1 MKSMENALIDVKG
14 IHEVDW
20 RGKKKKS
27 REYAEICLMLAN
39 ANRGKDDVKAKKYY
53 DMYLKIKDC
62 GSCLLFGKKKGA
74 PDLEKKLLYAN
85 FCKDRFCPVC
95 MWRRSIKL
103 GYQLKKTLER
113 SIELYP
119 DSRFIFLTLTEKN
132 IQAEDLQQSIKE
144 INAAYSRMFHYKRLV
159 NNVVLGTVRATECTY
174 NRKRRDFNLHI
185 HVLIQVEDSYF
196 DKSEDFYIDQLE
208 WQRLWKKAARLN
220 YEPVV
225 DVRVV
230 YANENS
236 GKDSLSSAVAEV
248 AKYEVKS
255 FEFIDIKHPK
265 LSMKL
270 IDTYSIAFK
279 GVRGL
284 GLSGVL
290 RKIKLDLFGRL
301 NDDELVHSDES
312 RESDLA
318 DGDIVF
324 IQYRWN
330 YQVEDYLEV
339 EACSELIEYVMS
351 RRKRRYA

>member
-1 MKSMENALIDVKG
+1 MPKVLIDVKG
-14 IHEVDW
+14 LYEVDW

-27 REYAEICLMLAN
+27 REYAEICLMLAK

-113 SIELYP
+113 SIELNP

-132 IQAEDLQQSIKE
+132 IKDENLQQAIKE

-159 NNVVLGTVRATECTY
+159 DNVVLGTVRATECTY
-174 NRKRRDFNLHI
+174 NRKRHDFNLHV
-185 HVLIQVEDSYF
+185 HVLVQVKEAYF
-196 DKSEDFYIDQLE
+196 DKDKDFYIDQSE
-208 WQRLWKKAARLN
+208 WQKLWKKAARFD
-220 YEPVV
+220 YDPVV
-225 DVRVV
+225 DVRAV
-230 YANENS
+230 YANESN

-290 RKIKLDLFGRL
+290 REIKLDLFGRSD
-301 NDDELVHSDES
+301 DDELVHSDES
-312 RESDLA
+312 HQSELT

-330 YQVEDYLEV
+330 YQIGDYLEV
-339 EACSELIEYVMS
+339 EVCPELIEYVMS
-351 RRKRRYA
+351 RRRRRAC